1 MNYSNVYDS
10 LILRARSRTSLEGY
24 SERHHILPK
33 SLGGSNESEN
43 LVDLTG
49 REHYLAHKLLVKI
62 YPESRVMKY
71 ALGLMTHTGKA
82 KYEISAKDFELGRIA
97 ARDAILGTKR
107 SAKTRA
113 KMSKPKS
120 DEHKLN
126 ISNARKGKLNP
137 MYGTISPT
145 RDIPHSDET
154 KKRISEI
161 TKARTD
167 FPPCPHCGKKVNKG
181 NAMRW
186 HYDNCKHKVQL

>member
-1 MNYSNVYDS
+1 M
-10 LILRARSRTSLEGY
+10 LRAKSRKLLEGY

-43 LVDLTG
+43 LVDLTA

-62 YPESRVMKY
+62 HPENRAMKY
-71 ALGLMTHTGKA
+71 ALGLMTHTGKD
-82 KYEISAKDFELGRIA
+82 KYEISARDFELGRIA
-97 ARDAILGTKR
+97 ARDAILGSKR
-107 SAKTRA
+107 SYETRA

-120 DEHKLN
+120 AEHKLN
-126 ISNARKGKLNP
+126 ISNAKKGKLNP

-186 HYDNCKHKVQL
+186 HYDKCKHKVKI